1 MCVHMYQLTKGQY
14 IINVLLNING
24 YLFMK
29 DPALGDLYGGGT

>member
-1 MCVHMYQLTKGQY
+1 MYQLTKGQY
-14 IINVLLNING
+14 SINVYLNING